1 MTSFLKR
8 ARQFINIENNQCEI
22 EINYD
27 KYIDGFGYEKFKD
40 KFVTSLISSSNT
52 YYMTDGNEKSLRY
65 EQFLDT
71 MVIKTTETLRRSVLV
86 QLDNVMCL
94 NRNIYSLIRIMNTVK
109 IIDPTFI
116 PPIINVTCSWQKRMV
131 REFCLT
137 TLPTIVNT
145 TTNEYKLQRLFR
157 VLQLI
162 EEEMR

>member
-8 ARQFINIENNQCEI
+8 ARQFINVENNQCEI

-40 KFVTSLISSSNT
+40 SFVTSLISSSNI
-52 YYMTDGNEKSLRY
+52 YHIEGNKKSIRY

-94 NRNIYSLIRIMNTVK
+94 NINIYSLIRIMNTVK

-137 TLPTIVNT
+137 TLPIIVNDA
-145 TTNEYKLQRLFR
+145 TNQYKLQRLFR

>member
-8 ARQFINIENNQCEI
+8 ARQFINVENNQCEI

-40 KFVTSLISSSNT
+40 SFVTSLISSSNI
-52 YYMTDGNEKSLRY
+52 YHIEGKEKSLRY

-131 REFCLT
+131 REFCLS
-137 TLPTIVNT
+137 TLPIIVND
-145 TTNEYKLQRLFR
+145 TTNQYKLQRLFR

>member
-1 MTSFLKR
+1 
-8 ARQFINIENNQCEI
+8 
-22 EINYD
+22 
-27 KYIDGFGYEKFKD
+27 
-40 KFVTSLISSSNT
+40 
-52 YYMTDGNEKSLRY
+52 
-65 EQFLDT
+65 
-71 MVIKTTETLRRSVLV
+71 
-86 QLDNVMCL
+86 L

-137 TLPTIVNT
+137 TLPIIVNDA
-145 TTNEYKLQRLFR
+145 TNQYKLQRLFR

>member
-1 MTSFLKR
+1 MTSFIKR
-8 ARQFINIENNQCEI
+8 ARQFINVENNQCEI

-40 KFVTSLISSSNT
+40 SFVTSLISSSNI
-52 YYMTDGNEKSLRY
+52 YHIEGNKKSIRY

-137 TLPTIVNT
+137 TLPIIVNDA
-145 TTNEYKLQRLFR
+145 TNQYKLQRLFR